1 MPKVRI
7 LDRYIFSELLPPFFL
22 SLALLTFV
30 FFLQKMFRLAEL
42 VVSKGAT
49 VWAALKLLLYIMPS
63 FLVIT
68 IPMSLLVASLA
79 AFARLCTDSE
89 VTAMKASQVSL
100 YRMMRPAMLMA
111 VIAFVFT
118 AVISLSL
125 LPAANRALKTH
136 LFNMVKSR
144 AMVGI
149 EQGVFTNTFDG
160 IVIYIDKMKSLDEM
174 EGIFLSD
181 ERSAK
186 DPYAIVSKRGRLIA
200 DPQSFRVT
208 LAMDDGAVHGM
219 PQAARSYSLISFDS
233 ARLYLDINHALLP
246 AKTQDKEFKEIGTL
260 ELLKEIGRRKA
271 EGASSAGMESEFHQ
285 RLSIPFA
292 CLIFGLIGVP
302 LGIRRSRSGKSASI
316 AIALFVFLIYY
327 VTVASGRNLA
337 EAGRL
342 TPAAAYWLPNALAVA
357 AASVIIVKKG
367 REMHFGIID
376 RISAAWR
383 YVRSKIIF

>member
-1 MPKVRI
+1 MPRAGI

-49 VWAALKLLLYIMPS
+49 VWAAVKLLIYIMPS

-68 IPMSLLVASLA
+68 IPMSILVASLA

-89 VTAMKASQVSL
+89 VTAMKASRVSL

-111 VIAFVFT
+111 ALAFVFT
-118 AVISLSL
+118 AVVSLAL
-125 LPAANRALKTH
+125 LPASNRALKAH

-149 EQGVFTNTFDG
+149 EQGVFSNTFDG
-160 IVIYIDKMKSLDEM
+160 IVIYIDKMRSLDDM

-181 ERSAK
+181 ERSAR

-208 LAMDDGAVHGM
+208 LAMDEGAVHGM
-219 PQAARSYSLISFDS
+219 PQAERSYSLISFDS

-246 AKTQDKEFKEIGTL
+246 SKTQEKEFKEIGTL
-260 ELLKEIGRRKA
+260 ELIQEISRRKA
-271 EGASSAGMESEFHQ
+271 DGAPSGGMEGEFHQ

-327 VTVASGRNLA
+327 VTVAGGRNLA

-357 AASVIIVKKG
+357 AAAVIIVKKG
-367 REMHFGIID
+367 REMDFGIAE
-376 RISAAWR
+376 RISAVRR
-383 YVRSKIIF
+383 YVRAKLKA